1 MTPADTLRFSALRQ
15 AIRDG
20 EVRVAISRKK
30 LSHIDCPVAADA
42 LATRALYLMVALGA
56 VAFWQMPWLLA
67 AVFCAAMLLFYGA
80 AGYPWVGK
88 QMQRTALAQLLDNLD
103 LWDKMWAFG
112 GVAIFDRQGGLLAE
126 SGGPDWRVWADRI
139 TGATLNLTASSLE
152 VKPRSS

>member
-1 MTPADTLRFSALRQ
+1 MPIDAQRFAVLRQ

-20 EVRVAISRKK
+20 DVRVEINRTR

-56 VAFWQMPWLLA
+56 LSYWLMSWQLA
-67 AVFCAAMLLFYGA
+67 GVFCASMLLFYGT

-88 QMQRTALAQLLDNLD
+88 QMQRAALRQLVDSLA

-112 GVAIFDRQGGLLAE
+112 GMALYDRAGGLLAE
-126 SGGPDWRVWADRI
+126 SGGPDWRSWADRAGG
-139 TGATLNLTASSLE
+139 TTMNLTASSLE
-152 VKPRSS
+152 VKPEAS